1 MGMTERKM
9 ETQRRC
15 GRQVT
20 SEKSHHQ
27 RGFVRRP
34 ATLTQAMT
42 IWEHNM
48 YLVIFGWI
56 KYVEENC
63 YLQNQMFF
71 LYFTCTTMQ
80 FSF

>member
-27 RGFVRRP
+27 RGIARRP

-42 IWEHNM
+42 IWEQNSYIGLDKIVNYKCFSYILHVQQCNLVFEHN
-48 YLVIFGWI
+48 
-56 KYVEENC
+56 
-63 YLQNQMFF
+63 
-71 LYFTCTTMQ
+71 
-80 FSF
+80 

>member
-27 RGFVRRP
+27 RGVERRP

-42 IWEHNM
+42 IWE
-48 YLVIFGWI
+48 
-56 KYVEENC
+56 
-63 YLQNQMFF
+63 QNSYIGQDEI
-71 LYFTCTTMQ
+71 C
-80 FSF
+80 